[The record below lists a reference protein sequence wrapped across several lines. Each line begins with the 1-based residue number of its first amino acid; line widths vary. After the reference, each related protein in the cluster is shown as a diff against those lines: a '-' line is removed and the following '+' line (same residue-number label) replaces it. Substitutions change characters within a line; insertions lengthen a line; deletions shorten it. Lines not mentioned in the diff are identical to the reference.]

1 MTVSVQTPYN
11 ESVANGV
18 TTVFPFTFKL
28 LLLSDLR
35 VFFNGVEQL
44 SGFTVSGIGVNSGGN
59 VTFTTPP
66 ANLVTVLLKR
76 ELVLKRDIDYQENGD
91 LPANGLDNDIDR
103 VWQAI
108 QQFGQLLKA
117 SIKLPFTTSTEQI
130 INDSAAVRAN
140 TLLGFDGFGNVVL
153 KLLANLATTPISV
166 FFSGLLNLNDAI
178 ALRAATGTNP
188 DIYTA
193 TTTGTASAY
202 LTAFSP
208 TLTDFSNNPTFKI
221 TFDKACADNA
231 TIQIAGITPPLN
243 LKYKTSIGAYINV
256 AAGDILANHTTL
268 GLLINNNT
276 DLLIQTALSAVPT
289 PLSTITANTTL
300 TKSNAIGQNIR
311 FITNNSLVATLPAAN
326 TLQNGGVIQFT
337 AATFNNSITRAGA
350 DNIFLPIEIGIEVTL
365 PVGKKMLSAPA
376 RVIELLKVADVN

>member
-76 ELVLKRDIDYQENGD
+76 ELALKRDIDYQENGD

-117 SIKLPFTTSTEQI
+117 SIKLSFTTSTEQI

-153 KLLANLATTPISV
+153 KLLANLATTPVSI
-166 FFSGLLNLNDAI
+166 FFGGLLNLNDAI
-178 ALRAATGTNP
+178 ALRAAIGANP

-193 TTTGTASAY
+193 TTTGTAAAY
-202 LTAFSP
+202 LTA
-208 TLTDFSNNPTFKI
+208 I
-221 TFDKACADNA
+221 
-231 TIQIAGITPPLN
+231 
-243 LKYKTSIGAYINV
+243 
-256 AAGDILANHTTL
+256 
-268 GLLINNNT
+268 
-276 DLLIQTALSAVPT
+276 
-289 PLSTITANTTL
+289 
-300 TKSNAIGQNIR
+300 
-311 FITNNSLVATLPAAN
+311 
-326 TLQNGGVIQFT
+326 
-337 AATFNNSITRAGA
+337 
-350 DNIFLPIEIGIEVTL
+350 
-365 PVGKKMLSAPA
+365 
-376 RVIELLKVADVN
+376 